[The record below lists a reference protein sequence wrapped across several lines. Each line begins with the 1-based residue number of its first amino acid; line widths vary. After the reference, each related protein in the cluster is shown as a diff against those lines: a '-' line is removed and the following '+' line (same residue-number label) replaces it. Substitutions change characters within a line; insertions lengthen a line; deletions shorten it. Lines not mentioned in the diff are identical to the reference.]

1 MWWWGYEFLSLE
13 RTHITRDRRSSVI
26 WVLESDKNSYPHHH
40 ITITFMYRDP
50 TSTKLCYTTL
60 QLQKTHINRTSSS
73 RPYHGLFTAV
83 NSQTTQRNITPLVS
97 HLQNSPLSPHYFFKL
112 VFTPNSRKCIQANAL
127 YNCRRRLR
135 KTPDS
140 TAKALLMCC
149 LQVHVMDGS
158 MMQLHMCKPVS
169 V

>member
-1 MWWWGYEFLSLE
+1 MSSRE
-13 RTHITRDRRSSVI
+13 RQKFISS
-26 WVLESDKNSYPHHH
+26 SPHHNN
-40 ITITFMYRDP
+40 IYVSR
-50 TSTKLCYTTL
+50 S
-60 QLQKTHINRTSSS
+60 HINKTLLHNFTTPENSHQSDLIQSAIS
-73 RPYHGLFTAV
+73 RPFFTAV

-97 HLQNSPLSPHYFFKL
+97 HLQNSPLYPHYFFKL

-127 YNCRRRLR
+127 YNGRRRLR